1 MKCLPTLV
9 AALGLL
15 PVTVFGQDS
24 TAKGNAT
31 PFHKGQWAAQFQA
44 GTAFGSLGFIKFRS
58 PTHAL
63 VLDVHIG
70 GAHSEDLRTDSTGNH
85 FGGLNSNAL
94 AQIRFGWRRYSGDG
108 TAAKVVSHYSLGALA
123 GFFHSATRF
132 PTASQQSNG
141 WMAGAFGD
149 IGGTYL
155 VTSQFGIGALATASL
170 SYQNG
175 VTKGSSG
182 TKFRFRDWTI
192 GGSAVNASLVA
203 TLYF

>member
-1 MKCLPTLV
+1 MDSRVIPF
-9 AALGLL
+9 AALLLL
-15 PVTVFGQDS
+15 PALAFAQDS
-24 TAKGNAT
+24 SSTNAT
-31 PFHKGQWAAQFQA
+31 PFRRGQWAAQFQA

-63 VLDVHIG
+63 VLDVHVG
-70 GAHSEDLRTDSTGNH
+70 GAHSEDLRTDSTGDH
-85 FGGLNSNAL
+85 FGGLNSNAS
-94 AQIRFGWRRYSGDG
+94 AQVRFGWRRYSGDG

-123 GFFHSATRF
+123 GLFHSATRF
-132 PTASQQSNG
+132 PTSSQQSNG
-141 WMAGAFGD
+141 WTAGAFGD

-155 VTSQFGIGALATASL
+155 VTSKFGIGALATASL
-170 SYQNG
+170 FYQNG

-203 TLYF
+203 TLFF